1 MNIRISQALKKL
13 FEKYRIVFWYDTKKE
28 LRSDYETV
36 NLTNVTKIELSNNEF
51 GVKYRI
57 LREQPNDKFLLYYEG
72 PQPEDIQNWLLDV
85 QLAQGEFRT
94 DQVSI
99 WLAELELG
107 MEFTD
112 VVQEHSIFFQ
122 VNKRKDT
129 LKKLITSDD
138 TQGMIRFKILA
149 VCADADPMIDS
160 ILECLLEE
168 LSQKRD
174 EKINLIFQCGLKNFF
189 WEKMKRSYGYS
200 SKTPGIQDFV
210 IELFKSC
217 YAMGTDDPVQLTG
230 DALVFLKRWKDSRKY
245 EISFEKLSNECAELL
260 NIEQDLAQRDFK
272 ELTEL
277 DYFQLIDQKIISDL
291 VRHITQKTISVG
303 DCTRIIRQRR
313 QGHWYRNFHH
323 LYNSLDAASQFIH
336 ALDES
341 ELSINSMV
349 QGIENYSGLWFR
361 LDQMYRKFV
370 YHVKCSVQT
379 SLLEPLSNKIENLYT
394 NSYLLKLNDNW
405 QHIVDSNKKWA
416 SSVQV
421 KSQKQFF
428 EKYISPFI
436 KNKKKVFIIISDAL
450 RYEVGDEF
458 KGLINKE
465 DRYEANIEPVLSM
478 IPGST
483 QLCMAALLPNKEI
496 EFACNETGYVIC
508 DGQSTQGIA
517 NRIKILSQ
525 VPGKRITAIKAEEYM
540 NLNIEKSRV
549 LTREHDAIYI
559 YHNRIDATGDKRESE
574 ERVFEAVEETLKELI
589 KLVKK
594 LTNANA
600 NNIIVTSD
608 HGFIFQNRAIE
619 ESDFTEADIEGDDI
633 LYRDR
638 RFILGIGLKDNKS
651 LKKYTSADLDLKG
664 DIEVL
669 IPKSINR
676 LRKKGS
682 GSRYVHGG
690 TSLQEVVIPVIKINK
705 KRQSDIR
712 FVDVDILR
720 SSSSTITSGQLAVV
734 LYQTVPS
741 SEKIQPRYLKAGIYT
756 ETGEL
761 ISDSHDLTFD
771 LVSKNHR
778 ERELQ
783 VRFVLT
789 RKADDSNG
797 QEVILRLDEKL
808 SGTSHFREYKSVRYL
823 MRRSFT
829 TDFDF

>member
-1 MNIRISQALKKL
+1 MNIQISRALKKL

-138 TQGMIRFKILA
+138 TQGMIRLKILA

-291 VRHITQKTISVG
+291 VRHVTQKTISVG
-303 DCTRIIRQRR
+303 DCTRIIRQRK

-370 YHVKCSVQT
+370 YHVTCSVQT

-540 NLNIEKSRV
+540 NLNIEKSRI